1 LREAGVRIFAAKIYQ
16 MGPIRWVDV
25 PGEVSKDLSETGPNV
40 LVCGTVDGAPL
51 KTTLVP
57 RGGGMHRMAI
67 HGDIWKKLRLDAGV
81 VVEVALELDEESR
94 EPALPPALVAALRQN
109 RVAQETF
116 RGMTTALRR
125 QIVRYLVGVKQQ
137 ATLERRV
144 TKFMRR
150 LEEIA
155 VEKKQKEKRK
165 LARKA
170 GAKTAKSKVKKG
182 RVGPNRGGKSA

>member
-1 LREAGVRIFAAKIYQ
+1 VRIFAAKIYQ

-25 PGEVSKDLSETGPNV
+25 PAGVSKDLGETFDVKTGPNV
-40 LVCGTVDGAPL
+40 LVCGTVNGAPL

-57 RGGGMHRMAI
+57 RGNGLHRMAI
-67 HGDIWKKLRLDAGV
+67 HGDIWKKLRLVKGE
-81 VVEVALELDEESR
+81 VVEVALELDEASR
-94 EPALPPALVAALRQN
+94 EPALPPVLVAALRQN

-144 TKFMRR
+144 VKFMRR

-170 GAKTAKSKVKKG
+170 VRK
-182 RVGPNRGGKSA
+182 PNRKGKST

>member
-1 LREAGVRIFAAKIYQ
+1 
-16 MGPIRWVDV
+16 
-25 PGEVSKDLSETGPNV
+25 
-40 LVCGTVDGAPL
+40 
-51 KTTLVP
+51 
-57 RGGGMHRMAI
+57 
-67 HGDIWKKLRLDAGV
+67 
-81 VVEVALELDEESR
+81 VALELDEASR
-94 EPALPPALVAALRQN
+94 EPALPPVLVAALRQN

-144 TKFMRR
+144 VKFMRR

-170 GAKTAKSKVKKG
+170 VRK
-182 RVGPNRGGKSA
+182 PNRKGKST

>member
-25 PGEVSKDLSETGPNV
+25 PEEVSKELGETGPNV
-40 LVCGTVDGAPL
+40 LVCGTVDGVSL

-57 RGGGMHRMAI
+57 RGGGLHRMAI
-67 HGDIWKKLRLDAGV
+67 HGDIYKKLRIDAGA

-94 EPALPPALVAALRQN
+94 EPALPPVLVAALRQN

-144 TKFMRR
+144 AKFMRR

-155 VEKKQKEKRK
+155 MEKKQKQKRK
-165 LARKA
+165 VARKA
-170 GAKTAKSKVKKG
+170 AKTTKSKG
-182 RVGPNRGGKSA
+182 RGKSR